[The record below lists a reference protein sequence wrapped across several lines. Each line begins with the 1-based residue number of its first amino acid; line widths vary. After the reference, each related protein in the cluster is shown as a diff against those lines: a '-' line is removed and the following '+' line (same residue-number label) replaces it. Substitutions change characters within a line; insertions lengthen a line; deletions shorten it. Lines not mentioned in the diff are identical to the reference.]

1 MFSFLSLNN
10 SKMTEALHSIEK
22 EMKEKLSVSSL
33 LPVNGQL
40 RKTLEMCGSSV
51 FKEVKCVQNQ
61 Y

>member
-1 MFSFLSLNN
+1 
-10 SKMTEALHSIEK
+10 MTEALHSIEK